1 MIFLLFS
8 LISNNLTNYERRH
21 LPTVMFRG
29 TPCTVEMNRSTNE
42 INDNMKLETLKKCDL
57 INTPVSSN

>member
-8 LISNNLTNYERRH
+8 LISNNLTNNGRRH
-21 LPTVMFRG
+21 VMFRG

-42 INDNMKLETLKKCDL
+42 INDNMKLKTLNKCDL
-57 INTPVSSN
+57 INAPVISN